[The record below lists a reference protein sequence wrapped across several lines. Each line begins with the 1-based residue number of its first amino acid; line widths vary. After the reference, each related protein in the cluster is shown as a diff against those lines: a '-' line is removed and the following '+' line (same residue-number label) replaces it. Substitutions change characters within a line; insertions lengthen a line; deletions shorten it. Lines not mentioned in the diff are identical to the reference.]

1 LASLIAGRAIALVL
15 HEASHAC
22 AASLCGYRCRLRVD
36 VINQR
41 GWCHVPGI
49 GGTWAGRIVSATG
62 WLTSVVLAAAA
73 ARVYVLAV
81 EPSSSLLGAALG
93 AAWTAAEAVC
103 SDLLGFA
110 GGASDAFHCGN
121 FGLVLLHNA
130 CRHKVLPIL
139 RSMMTVTMMRGAQSA
154 GVVTYWSDR
163 GRRIGKR
170 RRVVNGKR
178 TDLATLLLGP
188 EHGISRLWR
197 SPTIEPAP
205 AIYQGHT
212 RFATSSRATIDG
224 CHPHQWSPLAWC
236 RYWRLD
242 SSAAGSYKSVL
253 APVEAY
259 VTHNGDLDF
268 FRLGDDV
275 DYPLEELQVL
285 LPKLLDSP
293 LPTTADS
300 ACIAGL
306 VDLLRTRGLWA
317 ASVRYGLL
325 FGALAGSGSL
335 ARLPDWFARAVIEQ
349 LASIFEAEFVRVLAD
364 YDHVY
369 GEGIPTPPPSPPPD
383 LAPPDSLRSSSCDK
397 PQVPPIDVSSWWNP
411 FGGTKRN
418 TADSL
423 GVSSLGVSL
432 EEGGGSKR
440 GDSKR
445 ADSVRGDSKRGDSI
459 DGDSK
464 RDQSSKRG
472 DIKRSS
478 SAFDADLPP
487 PPTPPHQAR
496 LARELR
502 KAILA
507 RLPELSRLIDIDRMH
522 QSLGGQPLSPEKMQQ
537 RIDHFVSA
545 TIGAFFLN
553 DLLSTGREVLA
564 RASGSF
570 GLVLSHSLDAE
581 RELVVAA
588 RGQTMSV
595 AFYPQLGLVLFGSE
609 AAALKAGLSELE
621 LDESS
626 KTGEAFNRR
635 TGELKGAFRLD
646 LDDLGGEVVLLAWGT
661 EKPLLTVP
669 YEASERAHVH
679 AAAQGKDTHDPGSH
693 GGPTRD
699 DSKEST
705 SSFKP
710 LREDSH
716 TKHTSEKEEVVE
728 GIIRYV
734 HDGKQRACGIVHYT
748 EARQRVRPFIQ
759 RAIRLEGNSLIL
771 PLPPL
776 AVPDPVGR
784 DLRDIPGVLRMLQ
797 RDFADHQVS
806 LNVPTAWTFASRV
819 RRRLRR
825 YEQGEADG
833 SVDVLITGCEASLW
847 VGEQFASDLALV
859 FPGLKIVTL
868 SANKLLGQLGQRFPI
883 PQEGFQCH
891 AKAYSF
897 RESIVLL
904 LSHSGGTFPV
914 LSVCHLLKNV
924 TTEMFI
930 VGSEW
935 DTQIGRAVREANARK
950 NPVGGGGKAGFAS
963 YTFSTFAGVRTSEA
977 CSISVVAMH
986 SLLSHVLLFTM
997 NYLVDTTH
1005 ASHVREEVQ
1014 EIHGFLPDHL
1024 RAIELIVGVKA
1035 YDVDTY
1041 GNPIDRLDR
1050 SNESAVSSG
1059 SCLRRWA
1066 CCCFPT
1072 GKQLSEWIDSLIQ
1085 LIAGVLLELGH
1096 LEYSLKLFARL
1107 EKRRTARMIKVGN
1120 EVEAVVTDA
1129 NQMLR
1134 AQGLRWA
1141 QHILESAS
1149 CWIFSATYIAA
1160 TVIMGAT
1167 PLSAAFAYGLANIP
1181 SAMHTDQIGRMQWQY
1196 IIGVLD
1202 SIIYIFLPIWTA
1214 WCLRLIQGRPLMHR
1228 VAGRTLLIGD
1238 VPWVAQCT
1246 EAFVSKLFALSY
1258 SIADL
1263 QVWSANPQDH
1273 LVHRFTHRV
1282 RRGSLLAIGRPDAR
1296 LNGLTSADSMIHLA
1310 INQACAI
1317 ENLGAN
1323 CECFTLGHHAH
1334 KIDLTNACLVL
1345 PTVRPKFLCELLLD
1359 AASKDRSA
1367 HGASGHGILSRAH
1380 EITPKERWQG
1390 ALQSQRIQQAA
1401 TDAKMT
1407 REKTGLAHGRRRA
1420 HAHGGSNGV
1429 YPIGV
1434 RRGAWPGEDVANQ
1447 RRHGNFGGAIHSKS
1461 PPAARSKGKLNLP
1474 SIQKTAALEAAWD
1487 KPIDSAESFV
1497 KQNLNPNY
1505 LAEPVSI
1512 RSMIARRAGK
1522 GLSILMGTISPSDD
1536 TSQTPEDTQRSQGS
1550 ASAGSTQRSQGAPW
1564 TCSTCSEASTSE
1576 SPSASPCRNGPSGGG
1591 KSFKQRRASLL
1602 KAVVS
1607 AAKQPMRAQPLDT
1620 LDTVGEQV
1628 GGSTALMGKMS
1639 QLQTKSHAS
1648 TRQILDDITESD
1660 TMDYSAPAVRALM
1673 SIHAIEQPYVGAWMR
1688 KPHRRAEYPS
1698 VGDMMDRQRNVQVLY
1713 ETRLASLQRFVG
1725 FLVLFHTMAKKVQDF
1740 WSFVSFGLLSYDM
1753 SRSQSMLRV
1762 ATTASPVSGSDV
1774 REQIL
1779 ALEQLETHAWASQR
1793 IRTNLYKHAM
1803 RNRMLKSMLNKVPNP
1818 RTLSNNR
1825 QSGQETPHKN
1835 GLSSMRNK
1843 VPNTGILSKDRQ
1855 NDQETPHK
1863 NGLSSSSKSTSFEPS
1878 APVKKTTPQAPAT
1891 QCLLPMCSSSS
1902 STCGKAVA
1910 TKPPLPSESSPSGGK
1925 AVATKPP
1932 LPSESSP
1939 SGEIRELRPRLS
1951 SGEHRELRQRLSSGE
1966 IREFST

>member
-1 LASLIAGRAIALVL
+1 MLLATLIAGRAIALVL

-62 WLTSVVLAAAA
+62 WLTSVVLAAVA
-73 ARVYVLAV
+73 ARVYIRAV

-121 FGLVLLHNA
+121 FGLILLHNA

-197 SPTIEPAP
+197 SPAIEPAP

-242 SSAAGSYKSVL
+242 SSAAGGYTPVL

-285 LPKLLDSP
+285 LPKLLDAP

-335 ARLPDWFARAVIEQ
+335 ARLPSWFARAVIEQ
-349 LASIFEAEFVRVLAD
+349 LASIFEAEFVRVLGD

-369 GEGIPTPPPSPPPD
+369 GEGIPTPPPSPP
-383 LAPPDSLRSSSCDK
+383 LDSSGSSSCDK

-418 TADSL
+418 TAESL
-423 GVSSLGVSL
+423 GVSSHGVSL
-432 EEGGGSKR
+432 EDGGGSKR
-440 GDSKR
+440 GDSVR
-445 ADSVRGDSKRGDSI
+445 DDSKRGDSKRGDSI
-459 DGDSK
+459 DSDAKHG
-464 RDQSSKRG
+464 QSSKRG
-472 DIKRSS
+472 DSKRSS
-478 SAFDADLPP
+478 SACDADLPP
-487 PPTPPHQAR
+487 PHTPPHQAR

-502 KAILA
+502 TAILA
-507 RLPELSRLIDIDRMH
+507 RLPELSRLIEINRMH

-537 RIDHFVSA
+537 RIDHFVST

-609 AAALKAGLSELE
+609 AAALKAGLSELA

-661 EKPLLTVP
+661 EKPLLSVP

-679 AAAQGKDTHDPGSH
+679 AAAQGKDTHDPGSP
-693 GGPTRD
+693 GALTRD

-710 LREDSH
+710 IREDNY
-716 TKHTSEKEEVVE
+716 TKHTSEKQEVVE

-734 HDGKQRACGIVHYT
+734 HEGKQRACGIVHYT

-776 AVPDPVGR
+776 AAPDPVGR

-950 NPVGGGGKAGFAS
+950 NPVGGGGKAGFSS

-1014 EIHGFLPDHL
+1014 ELHGFLPDHL
-1024 RAIELIVGVKA
+1024 RAIELIVGVKS
-1035 YDVDTY
+1035 YDVDSY

-1050 SNESAVSSG
+1050 SDESAASGG

-1066 CCCFPT
+1066 CCCFIT

-1085 LIAGVLLELGH
+1085 LTAGVVLELGYIT
-1096 LEYSLKLFARL
+1096 YSLKLFARL
-1107 EKRRTARMIKVGN
+1107 EKRRTARQIKVGN

-1181 SAMHTDQIGRMQWQY
+1181 SAMHPDRIGRMQWQY

-1367 HGASGHGILSRAH
+1367 HGGSGILSRAH
-1380 EITPKERWQG
+1380 EITPKERWRG
-1390 ALQSQRIQQAA
+1390 ALQSHRVQQAA
-1401 TDAKMT
+1401 TVAKMT
-1407 REKTGLAHGRRRA
+1407 REKTGLAHGRGRG
-1420 HAHGGSNGV
+1420 HALGGSNGF
-1429 YPIGV
+1429 PNGL
-1434 RRGAWPGEDVANQ
+1434 RSGALPGEDVANQ

-1487 KPIDSAESFV
+1487 KPIDSAETFV

-1505 LAEPVSI
+1505 LADPVSF
-1512 RSMIARRAGK
+1512 RSIIARRAGK
-1522 GLSILMGTISPSDD
+1522 GLSILMGTTSPSDD
-1536 TSQTPEDTQRSQGS
+1536 KSKSPEDTQRSQES
-1550 ASAGSTQRSQGAPW
+1550 AAAGSTQRSPGAQW
-1564 TCSTCSEASTSE
+1564 TCSSCSQASTSE
-1576 SPSASPCRNGPSGGG
+1576 STSESPLGMRGPSPVGMRGPSTVTDESDEGSFKNGPSGGS
-1591 KSFKQRRASLL
+1591 KSFKQRSGALL

-1607 AAKQPMRAQPLDT
+1607 AAKQSKRAQSIDM

-1628 GGSTALMGKMS
+1628 GGSTALMGKLS
-1639 QLQTKSHAS
+1639 QLQTKSHAT
-1648 TRQILDDITESD
+1648 TRQMLDDITDSD
-1660 TMDYSAPAVRALM
+1660 TMDYSAPAARALM

-1740 WSFVSFGLLSYDM
+1740 WSFVSFGWLSYDM

-1803 RNRMLKSMLNKVPNP
+1803 RNRMLKSMRHKVPKAGN
-1818 RTLSNNR
+1818 
-1825 QSGQETPHKN
+1825 
-1835 GLSSMRNK
+1835 
-1843 VPNTGILSKDRQ
+1843 LSKDRQ
-1855 NDQETPHK
+1855 NGQEIPHK
-1863 NGLSSSSKSTSFEPS
+1863 NGISSSSKSTSFEPS

-1891 QCLLPMCSSSS
+1891 QCLLPLCSSSS
-1902 STCGKAVA
+1902 STCGKANV
-1910 TKPPLPSESSPSGGK
+1910 TKPPLPIESCGK
-1925 AVATKPP
+1925 AVATKPT
-1932 LPSESSP
+1932 LPTESSP
-1939 SGEIRELRPRLS
+1939 RGEHRELRPRLT

-1966 IREFST
+1966 IREYST

>member
-1 LASLIAGRAIALVL
+1 MSGSLFALGCAPLPEAVLLLASLIAGRAIALVL

-121 FGLVLLHNA
+121 FGLILLHNA

-197 SPTIEPAP
+197 SPAIEPAP

-242 SSAAGSYKSVL
+242 SSAAGGYKSVL

-285 LPKLLDSP
+285 LPKLLDAP

-369 GEGIPTPPPSPPPD
+369 GEGIPTPPPSPPI
-383 LAPPDSLRSSSCDK
+383 DSSRSSSCDK

-411 FGGTKRN
+411 FGTKRN

-445 ADSVRGDSKRGDSI
+445 ADSVRGDSKQGDSI

-464 RDQSSKRG
+464 QGQSSKRG
-472 DIKRSS
+472 DSKRSS
-478 SAFDADLPP
+478 SAYDADLPP
-487 PPTPPHQAR
+487 PTSPLHQAR

-502 KAILA
+502 KATLA

-522 QSLGGQPLSPEKMQQ
+522 RSLGGQPLSPEKMQE

-609 AAALKAGLSELE
+609 AAALKAGLSELA

-669 YEASERAHVH
+669 YDASERAHVH
-679 AAAQGKDTHDPGSH
+679 AAAQGKDTHDPGSP
-693 GGPTRD
+693 GGLTRD

-710 LREDSH
+710 VREDSY
-716 TKHTSEKEEVVE
+716 TKQTSEKQEVVE
-728 GIIRYV
+728 GIVRYV

-776 AVPDPVGR
+776 AAPDPVGR

-825 YEQGEADG
+825 YERGEADG

-847 VGEQFASDLALV
+847 VGEQFASDLSLV
-859 FPGLKIVTL
+859 FPRLKIVTL

-883 PQEGFQCH
+883 PQEGFQFH

-950 NPVGGGGKAGFAS
+950 NPVGGGGKAGFSS

-1014 EIHGFLPDHL
+1014 ELHGFLPDHL

-1050 SNESAVSSG
+1050 SDESAASSG

-1085 LIAGVLLELGH
+1085 LIAGVLLELGYI
-1096 LEYSLKLFARL
+1096 EFSLKLFARL

-1149 CWIFSATYIAA
+1149 CWIFSAIYIAA

-1181 SAMHTDQIGRMQWQY
+1181 SAMHADQIGRMQWQY

-1367 HGASGHGILSRAH
+1367 HG
-1380 EITPKERWQG
+1380 
-1390 ALQSQRIQQAA
+1390 
-1401 TDAKMT
+1401 
-1407 REKTGLAHGRRRA
+1407 
-1420 HAHGGSNGV
+1420 GSNGV
-1429 YPIGV
+1429 SPNGV

-1461 PPAARSKGKLNLP
+1461 PQAARSKGKLNLP
-1474 SIQKTAALEAAWD
+1474 SIHKTAALEAAWD

-1512 RSMIARRAGK
+1512 RSMIARRTGK
-1522 GLSILMGTISPSDD
+1522 GLSILMGTISPSDGSPMD
-1536 TSQTPEDTQRSQGS
+1536 VLDVFSSFYLRVSLSISFGIARSFDISFGN
-1550 ASAGSTQRSQGAPW
+1550 ARSVDI
-1564 TCSTCSEASTSE
+1564 
-1576 SPSASPCRNGPSGGG
+1576 
-1591 KSFKQRRASLL
+1591 SFGNARAALL

-1648 TRQILDDITESD
+1648 TRQMLDDIADSD
-1660 TMDYSAPAVRALM
+1660 TLDYSAPAVRALM

-1803 RNRMLKSMLNKVPNP
+1803 RNRMLKSMLNKVPN
-1818 RTLSNNR
+1818 TGNLSNNR
-1825 QSGQETPHKN
+1825 QNGQETPHK
-1835 GLSSMRNK
+1835 
-1843 VPNTGILSKDRQ
+1843 I
-1855 NDQETPHK
+1855 
-1863 NGLSSSSKSTSFEPS
+1863 GLSSSSKSTSFEPS

-1902 STCGKAVA
+1902 STFGKVVA
-1910 TKPPLPSESSPSGGK
+1910 TKPPLPSESS
-1925 AVATKPP
+1925 
-1932 LPSESSP
+1932 
-1939 SGEIRELRPRLS
+1939 GEIRELRPRLS
-1951 SGEHRELRQRLSSGE
+1951 ESERRELWLRLSSGE

>member
-1 LASLIAGRAIALVL
+1 MSAALFALGCAPLPAAVLLLASLIAGRAIALVL

-121 FGLVLLHNA
+121 FGLILLHNA

-197 SPTIEPAP
+197 SPAIEPAP

-242 SSAAGSYKSVL
+242 SSAAGGYKSVL

-285 LPKLLDSP
+285 LPKLLDAP

-364 YDHVY
+364 YDHAY
-369 GEGIPTPPPSPPPD
+369 GEGIPTPPPSPPI
-383 LAPPDSLRSSSCDK
+383 DSSRSSSCDK

-411 FGGTKRN
+411 FGTKRN

-445 ADSVRGDSKRGDSI
+445 ADSVRGDSKHGDSI

-464 RDQSSKRG
+464 QGQSSKRG
-472 DIKRSS
+472 DSKRSS
-478 SAFDADLPP
+478 SAYDADLK
-487 PPTPPHQAR
+487 PPTSPLHQAR

-522 QSLGGQPLSPEKMQQ
+522 RSLGGQPLSPEKMQE
-537 RIDHFVSA
+537 RVDHFVSA

-609 AAALKAGLSELE
+609 AAALKAGLSELA

-679 AAAQGKDTHDPGSH
+679 AAAQGKDTHDPGSP
-693 GGPTRD
+693 GGLTRD

-710 LREDSH
+710 LREDSY
-716 TKHTSEKEEVVE
+716 TKQTSEKQEVVE
-728 GIIRYV
+728 GIVRYV

-776 AVPDPVGR
+776 AAPDPVGR

-847 VGEQFASDLALV
+847 VGEPALHAFAHHGAL
-859 FPGLKIVTL
+859 
-868 SANKLLGQLGQRFPI
+868 S
-883 PQEGFQCH
+883 PQVRGE
-891 AKAYSF
+891 
-897 RESIVLL
+897 
-904 LSHSGGTFPV
+904 PV
-914 LSVCHLLKNV
+914 
-924 TTEMFI
+924 
-930 VGSEW
+930 GR
-935 DTQIGRAVREANARK
+935 RAVRIRSRACL
-950 NPVGGGGKAGFAS
+950 
-963 YTFSTFAGVRTSEA
+963 SEA
-977 CSISVVAMH
+977 QDRH
-986 SLLSHVLLFTM
+986 SLGQQAARAARATLSDPTRGLPVPRQGVLVPR
-997 NYLVDTTH
+997 VD
-1005 ASHVREEVQ
+1005 
-1014 EIHGFLPDHL
+1014 
-1024 RAIELIVGVKA
+1024 RAAPLA
-1035 YDVDTY
+1035 
-1041 GNPIDRLDR
+1041 
-1050 SNESAVSSG
+1050 
-1059 SCLRRWA
+1059 LRRHLPSPLRVPPPQECHHRNVHRGLGVGHA
-1066 CCCFPT
+1066 DRARRAR
-1072 GKQLSEWIDSLIQ
+1072 SE
-1085 LIAGVLLELGH
+1085 
-1096 LEYSLKLFARL
+1096 
-1107 EKRRTARMIKVGN
+1107 
-1120 EVEAVVTDA
+1120 
-1129 NQMLR
+1129 R
-1134 AQGLRWA
+1134 AQEPRGRGREGRLRLV
-1141 QHILESAS
+1141 HIL
-1149 CWIFSATYIAA
+1149 
-1160 TVIMGAT
+1160 
-1167 PLSAAFAYGLANIP
+1167 
-1181 SAMHTDQIGRMQWQY
+1181 
-1196 IIGVLD
+1196 
-1202 SIIYIFLPIWTA
+1202 
-1214 WCLRLIQGRPLMHR
+1214 
-1228 VAGRTLLIGD
+1228 D
-1238 VPWVAQCT
+1238 VC
-1246 EAFVSKLFALSY
+1246 
-1258 SIADL
+1258 
-1263 QVWSANPQDH
+1263 
-1273 LVHRFTHRV
+1273 
-1282 RRGSLLAIGRPDAR
+1282 G
-1296 LNGLTSADSMIHLA
+1296 
-1310 INQACAI
+1310 
-1317 ENLGAN
+1317 
-1323 CECFTLGHHAH
+1323 
-1334 KIDLTNACLVL
+1334 
-1345 PTVRPKFLCELLLD
+1345 
-1359 AASKDRSA
+1359 
-1367 HGASGHGILSRAH
+1367 RAH
-1380 EITPKERWQG
+1380 ERG
-1390 ALQSQRIQQAA
+1390 VLYFGGG
-1401 TDAKMT
+1401 DAFAPLT
-1407 REKTGLAHGRRRA
+1407 RAPLHNEL
-1420 HAHGGSNGV
+1420 
-1429 YPIGV
+1429 P
-1434 RRGAWPGEDVANQ
+1434 
-1447 RRHGNFGGAIHSKS
+1447 RRHDAREPCARGGARAPRLPSR
-1461 PPAARSKGKLNLP
+1461 PPAR
-1474 SIQKTAALEAAWD
+1474 
-1487 KPIDSAESFV
+1487 
-1497 KQNLNPNY
+1497 
-1505 LAEPVSI
+1505 
-1512 RSMIARRAGK
+1512 
-1522 GLSILMGTISPSDD
+1522 
-1536 TSQTPEDTQRSQGS
+1536 
-1550 ASAGSTQRSQGAPW
+1550 
-1564 TCSTCSEASTSE
+1564 
-1576 SPSASPCRNGPSGGG
+1576 
-1591 KSFKQRRASLL
+1591 
-1602 KAVVS
+1602 
-1607 AAKQPMRAQPLDT
+1607 
-1620 LDTVGEQV
+1620 
-1628 GGSTALMGKMS
+1628 
-1639 QLQTKSHAS
+1639 H
-1648 TRQILDDITESD
+1648 
-1660 TMDYSAPAVRALM
+1660 
-1673 SIHAIEQPYVGAWMR
+1673 
-1688 KPHRRAEYPS
+1688 
-1698 VGDMMDRQRNVQVLY
+1698 
-1713 ETRLASLQRFVG
+1713 
-1725 FLVLFHTMAKKVQDF
+1725 
-1740 WSFVSFGLLSYDM
+1740 
-1753 SRSQSMLRV
+1753 
-1762 ATTASPVSGSDV
+1762 
-1774 REQIL
+1774 
-1779 ALEQLETHAWASQR
+1779 
-1793 IRTNLYKHAM
+1793 
-1803 RNRMLKSMLNKVPNP
+1803 
-1818 RTLSNNR
+1818 
-1825 QSGQETPHKN
+1825 
-1835 GLSSMRNK
+1835 
-1843 VPNTGILSKDRQ
+1843 
-1855 NDQETPHK
+1855 
-1863 NGLSSSSKSTSFEPS
+1863 
-1878 APVKKTTPQAPAT
+1878 
-1891 QCLLPMCSSSS
+1891 
-1902 STCGKAVA
+1902 
-1910 TKPPLPSESSPSGGK
+1910 
-1925 AVATKPP
+1925 
-1932 LPSESSP
+1932 
-1939 SGEIRELRPRLS
+1939 
-1951 SGEHRELRQRLSSGE
+1951 
-1966 IREFST
+1966 